1 MKATFYR
8 KEFLIK
14 ALKKKKKLKTSTT
27 RQIKNQ
33 YLWPKRKK
41 TLKNS
46 IRKQIMLKK
55 ITT

>member
-14 ALKKKKKLKTSTT
+14 ALKKKKKLKTSTA

-33 YLWPKRKK
+33 YLWPGRKK
-41 TLKNS
+41 LSKMQLEN
-46 IRKQIMLKK
+46 R
-55 ITT
+55 